1 MTGFAELGLKE
12 IFAVLFITVGT
23 VILVYDLRGIIG
35 VLRSG
40 NVKNISYIVKGIR
53 ILTTLTGI
61 ALLAAGVVYESDTVF
76 LLGLVIGIEEL
87 YETTLVLTALK
98 YSKADT

>member
-1 MTGFAELGLKE
+1 MTGIVEIDLKE
-12 IFAVLFITVGT
+12 IFAVLFLTFGT
-23 VILVYDLRGIIG
+23 AILVYDIKGIIA

-40 NVKNISYIVKGIR
+40 GKKNIGFIVKGIR
-53 ILTTLTGI
+53 ILTTLAGI
-61 ALLAAGVVYESDTVF
+61 IVITAGGIYGSDTLL

-98 YSKADT
+98 YSKTRF